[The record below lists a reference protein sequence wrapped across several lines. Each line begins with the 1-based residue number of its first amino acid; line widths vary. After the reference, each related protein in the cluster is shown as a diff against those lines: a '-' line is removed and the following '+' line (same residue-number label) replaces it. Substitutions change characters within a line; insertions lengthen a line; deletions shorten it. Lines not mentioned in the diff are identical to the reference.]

1 MPLNADYSDQG
12 VQPQRTAGPAR
23 QSKSLGLAD
32 FAGPS
37 HEELREALGG
47 DDERAHV
54 AAVVLSHGASE
65 IRVLA
70 CLLVELL
77 KRCDEQSPSK
87 AE

>member
-1 MPLNADYSDQG
+1 MPFNADYSDQG
-12 VQPQRTAGPAR
+12 ARRQRTAGAASR
-23 QSKSLGLAD
+23 SKSLGLAD
-32 FAGPS
+32 FSGPS
-37 HEELREALGG
+37 HEDLREVLGG

-77 KRCDEQSPSK
+77 KRHDK
-87 AE
+87 